1 MKIREWISA
10 PVAARAGL
18 ALALLAIPA
27 AALADNVAV
36 ALNSSMRYLANPTD
50 PGPGVGSNWIAEVF
64 DDSTWP
70 VGTYGVG
77 YETAPPGATALVM
90 TTVPSNTISVYTRSH
105 FTIEDKSAVGTIT
118 FGADYDDGYVA
129 WINGVEVAR
138 SASMPAGIP
147 GWNANPLSH
156 ESSDGA
162 APNYGTLIDITAT
175 AMAALHDGD
184 NVLVVGVWNSGTGSS
199 DLVVVPRLAWECQ
212 ASITR
217 GPYLQLGTSSSIIVR
232 WRTAAPSAS
241 TVRYGSAPGS
251 LSLSTTVAGS
261 TTEHQVTV
269 TGLQAG
275 TRYYYS
281 VGSPTATC
289 AGNDSTYFFETAP
302 PLDSTAPT
310 RIWVLGNSGSGDNFA
325 RAVRNA
331 YTAYTAGTHTN
342 LWLMLGDN
350 AYNDGTDAQFQSA
363 MFDMYPAMLRKSV
376 LWSAFGD
383 RDGVSADSATQTGPY
398 YDIFNLPTNGEAGGV
413 PSLTEAYYS
422 FDYGNI
428 HFIVLDPGESSR
440 LPSGPMLQW
449 MQQDIAA
456 TSREWVIAI
465 WHYAP
470 YSKGNHDSDVE
481 DPMVQMRT
489 NALPMLE
496 QAGVDLTLTAH
507 SHAYERT
514 FLIDGHYGLSSTFGP
529 AVTKDGG
536 NGRIDGTGAYRKPTA
551 GRAPHE
557 GAVHVV
563 PGSSSEHTGGTLDHP
578 AMFASYDELGSLV
591 LDVRGRQLDATFL
604 NSTGVVRD
612 HFTIAKGP
620 ATPPVAAFS
629 ANAVL
634 GTAPLTV
641 EFTDASSNTPT
652 VLAWDF
658 ENNGSV
664 DAATAHATR
673 TYASPGV
680 YSVRLTASNGFGS
693 HSLLK
698 PHYICVLSADGL
710 GDADGDGTP
719 DGTDCAPCDLSVS
732 IADETHLDGDG
743 DGYGDV
749 CDNCPT
755 VANPDQLDSDND
767 GAGDVCDIC
776 AVPEPVGN
784 TLRAA
789 STDNDWTWDASVGAV
804 SWDVFRGEIAQAA
817 AFSYNHT
824 CLESASADMATT
836 DASPVPSGAYAYYL
850 VAGRNGCGAGSLGT
864 GAGGAARPTGA
875 PCP

>member
-1 MKIREWISA
+1 
-10 PVAARAGL
+10 
-18 ALALLAIPA
+18 
-27 AALADNVAV
+27 
-36 ALNSSMRYLANPTD
+36 
-50 PGPGVGSNWIAEVF
+50 
-64 DDSTWP
+64 
-70 VGTYGVG
+70 
-77 YETAPPGATALVM
+77 
-90 TTVPSNTISVYTRSH
+90 
-105 FTIEDKSAVGTIT
+105 
-118 FGADYDDGYVA
+118 
-129 WINGVEVAR
+129 
-138 SASMPAGIP
+138 
-147 GWNANPLSH
+147 
-156 ESSDGA
+156 
-162 APNYGTLIDITAT
+162 
-175 AMAALHDGD
+175 
-184 NVLVVGVWNSGTGSS
+184 
-199 DLVVVPRLAWECQ
+199 
-212 ASITR
+212 
-217 GPYLQLGTSSSIIVR
+217 
-232 WRTAAPSAS
+232 
-241 TVRYGSAPGS
+241 
-251 LSLSTTVAGS
+251 
-261 TTEHQVTV
+261 
-269 TGLQAG
+269 
-275 TRYYYS
+275 
-281 VGSPTATC
+281 
-289 AGNDSTYFFETAP
+289 
-302 PLDSTAPT
+302 
-310 RIWVLGNSGSGDNFA
+310 
-325 RAVRNA
+325 
-331 YTAYTAGTHTN
+331 
-342 LWLMLGDN
+342 MLGDN

-428 HFIVLDPGESSR
+428 HFICLDPGESSR
-440 LPSGPMLQW
+440 SPSGPMLQW

-456 TSREWVIAI
+456 TSREWVIAF
-465 WHYAP
+465 WHHAP

-489 NALPMLE
+489 NALPILE

-551 GRAPHE
+551 GRGPHE

-563 PGSSSEHTGGTLDHP
+563 PGSASEHTGGTLDHP

-591 LDVRGRQLDATFL
+591 LDVRGRQLDAVFL
-604 NSTGVVRD
+604 NSAGVVRD

-629 ANAVL
+629 ANAIR

-641 EFTDASSNTPT
+641 EFTDASTNTPT
-652 VLAWDF
+652 VWAWDF
-658 ENNGSV
+658 ENNGIV

-680 YSVRLTASNGFGS
+680 YSVLLTASNGFGS

-698 PHYICVLSADGL
+698 TNYICVLSADGL

-719 DGTDCAPCDLSVS
+719 DNVDCAACDPLVLV
-732 IADETHLDGDG
+732 ADETHLDGDG

-749 CDNCPT
+749 CDNCPAAGNPAQ
-755 VANPDQLDSDND
+755 VNGDGDSLGDACDVCPLDAQNDADSDGVCADIDNCPAVPNPDQLDSDND
-767 GAGDVCDIC
+767 GAGDACDGC
-776 AVPEPVGN
+776 AAGVPEPVGN
-784 TLRAA
+784 TLRAG
-789 STDNDWTWDASVGAV
+789 STDGDWTWDPSVGAT
-804 SWDVFRGEIAQAA
+804 SWDVLRGQIAHAA

-824 CLESASADMATT
+824 CLESASTDTAST
-836 DASPVPSGAYAYYL
+836 DASPVPVGAYAYYL

-864 GAGGAARPTGA
+864 GAGGAPRPTGA